1 MKNKPYPLYDYPL
14 IRDLKDLIDK
24 RTLDEPDAV
33 AFSWINKKNFISKS
47 CKEFKH
53 DVDAFGTYLLSLN
66 YQNTH
71 IAILGENSYEW
82 IVSYFAV
89 VNGGNI
95 VIPLDKELS
104 PEAANDLLKKS
115 DCSVVICSD
124 SYKDIFDTVELSKLI
139 CMSEIRNMIENGNS
153 LINNGVH
160 NFINY
165 KIDTEKM
172 CSIVFTSGTTGS
184 SKGVML
190 SQKGI
195 TAVINNSCPN
205 FRPEGGTLQ
214 LLPLHHM
221 FGLVVSLMMV
231 FNYRQPI
238 FINSSLKNIKRDFQ
252 AAKPQTIF
260 AVPLH
265 METLYKQIWEAAKKQ
280 GKTKTLKT
288 AMKISNILLKL
299 NIDIR
304 KKLFASVREAFGGNL
319 GYVGCGG
326 ASIDPFYIKEFR
338 TFGVEILTAYGIT
351 ECSPGISSNRNFH
364 YRDGSV
370 GLPVVN
376 CEVKIADDGEIMFK
390 GDNVFLGYYKDPEE
404 TKKSFRD
411 GWYLTGDLG
420 RIDKDG
426 FLFVTGRKKN
436 LIIRSNGENISP
448 EELEAVLLR
457 EETVEEA
464 MVYEENTAVIAEI
477 FPKEEY
483 MGNTE
488 HFNKLLKEINSKLPF
503 YKQISKIKLRDSEF
517 EKNSSKKILRY
528 KHKEAK
534 ND

>member
-1 MKNKPYPLYDYPL
+1 MKNKPYPLYNYPL

-24 RTLDEPDAV
+24 RTLDELDAV
-33 AFSWINKKNFISKS
+33 AFSWINKKNFIFKS

-53 DVDAFGTYLLSLN
+53 DVDALGTYLLSLN
-66 YQNTH
+66 YKNAH

-95 VIPLDKELS
+95 AVPLDKEISSETAEL
-104 PEAANDLLKKS
+104 LLKKS

-124 SYKDIFDTVELSKLI
+124 TYKNIFDSVELSRLI
-139 CMSEIRNMIENGNS
+139 TMSEIQNMIDIGNS
-153 LINNGVH
+153 LIDSGNRD
-160 NFINY
+160 FTDY
-165 KIDTEKM
+165 KIDKEKM

-205 FRPEGGTLQ
+205 FRPDGGTLQ

-252 AAKPQTIF
+252 EAKPQTIF
-260 AVPLH
+260 AVPLY
-265 METLYKQIWEAAKKQ
+265 METFYKQIWETAKKQ
-280 GKTKTLKT
+280 GKTKTLKA

-299 NIDIR
+299 HIDLR
-304 KKLFASVREAFGGNL
+304 KKIFASVRSAFGGNL
-319 GYVGCGG
+319 VYVGCGG
-326 ASIDPFYIKEFR
+326 ARIDPFYIKEFR
-338 TFGVEILTAYGIT
+338 TFGVEIRGAYGIT
-351 ECSPGISSNRNFH
+351 ECSPGIASGRNFH
-364 YRDGSV
+364 YKDGSV
-370 GLPVVN
+370 GLPVIN
-376 CEVKIADDGEIMFK
+376 CQVKISDDGEIMVK
-390 GDNVFLGYYKDPEE
+390 GDNVFLGYYKNPEE
-404 TKKSFRD
+404 TQKSFRD

-420 RIDKDG
+420 RIDNDG

-457 EETVEEA
+457 EEAIEEV
-464 MVYEENTAVIAEI
+464 MVYEESSAIIAEV
-477 FPKEEY
+477 FPKEAYMENEEY
-483 MGNTE
+483 
-488 HFNKLLKEINSKLPF
+488 FNELLKEINSRLPL
-503 YKQISKIKLRDSEF
+503 YKQINKIKLRKSEF
-517 EKNSSKKILRY
+517 EKNSSRKILRY
-528 KHKEAK
+528 KHMEAK